1 MTMIEHRP
9 DSASVGGSADA
20 AIVFPDGL
28 VGCPDW
34 KRFTLLVD
42 DEEDLPVALLKS
54 VEFPEVELLVT
65 DPTLLDADYA
75 RSVGAHDG
83 ALYVTLTVQQDG
95 WITAN
100 LLGPIVIDPHTRQ
113 GRQIVL
119 TESQYSA
126 RHPVARKTGE
136 G

>member
-1 MTMIEHRP
+1 MIEQRP
-9 DSASVGGSADA
+9 EPAASGGSADV

-42 DEEDLPVALLKS
+42 DEEDLPVAVLKCL
-54 VEFPEVELLVT
+54 EFPEVELLVT
-65 DPTLLDADYA
+65 DPTLLDPDYA
-75 RSVGAHDG
+75 RVVGAHPCG
-83 ALYVTLTVQQDG
+83 ALYVTLSVQQDG

-100 LLGPIVIDPHTRQ
+100 LLGPIVIDTRTRQ

-119 TESQYSA
+119 TDSHYSA
-126 RHPVARKTGE
+126 RHPVARTTGE